1 MQYCKT
7 CLQPDTR
14 PNITFSNSG
23 ICPACIY
30 HSKYLKVDWSERSK
44 ILMELVDRYRNPA
57 SQYDCIIGVSGG
69 KDSTRQALWIRDYL
83 KMRPLLVCLSYP
95 PQQMTDLG
103 AANISS
109 LIELGFDV
117 IQSYPA
123 PETWRRLMKVSFM
136 KYGNWAKSTEL
147 ALFAS
152 VPKLAID
159 LNIPLILWGENP
171 GLQVGDMKT
180 LGREGYDGNNLR
192 EMNTLGGGDYAWI
205 KKAGFSEKDIMPY
218 RYPSYQQMKKHK
230 INIVYLGWF
239 LGDWSFINNAKIS
252 GVNGLNLRE
261 DHVKNTGDLYGV
273 SALDEDWVGL
283 NQMIKF
289 YKFGF
294 GKTTDYV
301 NEMIRQEKITREDGI
316 KLVKKYDGVC
326 SQKYIEDFCI
336 YLEITNHTFWK
347 VVKENTSKTLFHINN
362 KSNTITSK
370 FIVGEGLKL

>member
-1 MQYCKT
+1 MRYCKD

-14 PNITFSNSG
+14 PNIKFSKSG
-23 ICPACIY
+23 ICPACVY
-30 HSKYLKVDWSERSK
+30 YSKYLTVDWSERSK
-44 ILMELVDRYRNPA
+44 ILTELVDKYRNPS

-95 PQQMTDLG
+95 PHQMTELG
-103 AANISS
+103 ASNISS

-123 PETWRRLMKVSFM
+123 PETWRALMKVSFM
-136 KYGNWAKSTEL
+136 NYGNWAKSTEL

-159 LNIPLILWGENP
+159 FKIPLILWGENP
-171 GLQVGDMKT
+171 GLQVGDMNT
-180 LGREGYDGNNLR
+180 LGRKGFDGNNLR
-192 EMNTLGGGDYAWI
+192 EMNTLGGGDYSWMR
-205 KKAGFSEKDIMPY
+205 KAGFNEKDIIPY
-218 RYPSYQQMKKHK
+218 RYPSYKEMKKHK

-252 GVNGLNLRE
+252 GVNGLSLR
-261 DHVKNTGDLYGV
+261 DDSVQNTGDLYGV

-301 NEMIRQEKITREDGI
+301 NEMIRQKKISRKDGI

-326 SQKYIEDFCI
+326 SEKYIEDFCS
-336 YLEITNHTFWK
+336 YLDISNKIFWK
-347 VVKENTSKTLFHINN
+347 VVKDNTSKTLFNINH
-362 KSNTITSK
+362 KSNIITPK
-370 FIVGEGLKL
+370 FTVGEGI